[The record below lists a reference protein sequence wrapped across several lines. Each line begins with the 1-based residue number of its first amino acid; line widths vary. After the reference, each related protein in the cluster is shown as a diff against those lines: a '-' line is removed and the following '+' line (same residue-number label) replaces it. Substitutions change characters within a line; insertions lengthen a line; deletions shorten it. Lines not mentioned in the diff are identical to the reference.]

1 MLHKVRAKML
11 RSLPI
16 QMEFEMFI
24 LRALLN
30 LFMWPGNAASRAL
43 SINITEDGG
52 QVRSLINGIVWGT
65 LLLTLSLI
73 FHGG

>member
-1 MLHKVRAKML
+1 
-11 RSLPI
+11 
-16 QMEFEMFI
+16 MFI
-24 LRALLN
+24 LRALLR

-43 SINITEDGG
+43 SIDITEDGG

-65 LLLTLSLI
+65 LLLVVALV

>member
-1 MLHKVRAKML
+1 MFLL
-11 RSLPI
+11 RG
-16 QMEFEMFI
+16 
-24 LRALLN
+24 LLG

-43 SINITEDGG
+43 SIDITEDGG

-73 FHGG
+73 YHGG